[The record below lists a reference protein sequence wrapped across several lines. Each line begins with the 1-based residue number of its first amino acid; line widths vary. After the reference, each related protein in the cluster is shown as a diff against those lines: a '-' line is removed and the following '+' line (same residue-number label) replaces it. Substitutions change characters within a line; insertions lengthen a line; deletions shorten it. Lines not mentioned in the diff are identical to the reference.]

1 MITCYFNS
9 KHILEIKKEKWR
21 MSLTVYNIEKIDGV
35 VNKKNQV
42 AKRVFCINES
52 NRVFLESMA
61 QLILDEFMYNR
72 KIMLYT
78 L

>member
-21 MSLTVYNIEKIDGV
+21 MSLAVYNVEKIDGV

-42 AKRVFCINES
+42 AKRVFCINEG